1 MAKWILNGKI
11 KQINQIK
18 KKSVKGS
25 KVNARG
31 GRTTKNTNKISKKKK
46 KQNNKNNNNK

>member
-1 MAKWILNGKI
+1 MNTKWKNKTNKSDL
-11 KQINQIK
+11 K